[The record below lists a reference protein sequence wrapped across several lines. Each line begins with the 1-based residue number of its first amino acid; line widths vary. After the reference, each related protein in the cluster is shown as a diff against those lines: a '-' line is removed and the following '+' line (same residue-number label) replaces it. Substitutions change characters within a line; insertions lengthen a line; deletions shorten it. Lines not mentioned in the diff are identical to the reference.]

1 MNTSPSSLTK
11 SPLLPTPA
19 MHHSL
24 TPALS
29 HHATYTKPR
38 PKCICVTSQ
47 TDSSPSFCTPNAC
60 TSSCGSST
68 STSPSSYTATQ
79 CTTCRHKCVSA
90 LCLSHSCCVTALSHT
105 SALCLV
111 SYYLLANHEQ
121 NTSFR
126 AQTTKHTEC
135 KDAAGLPRS
144 LDEGHAAV
152 KRPPVRQ

>member
-47 TDSSPSFCTPNAC
+47 TDSSPSFCTPSAC

-79 CTTCRHKCVSA
+79 STTCPHKCVSA
-90 LCLSHSCCVTALSHT
+90 LCR
-105 SALCLV
+105 V
-111 SYYLLANHEQ
+111 SFYLQANQEC
-121 NTSFR
+121 NTPFR
-126 AQTTKHTEC
+126 THTTKHTEC
-135 KDAAGLPRS
+135 NDAAGLPRS
-144 LDEGHAAV
+144 LDEGHTAV
-152 KRPPVRQ
+152 KRPPVRQSTSICVKSACGVK